1 MIGSL
6 IRTRRHGA
14 SRRYRRGHIVVL
26 TAVILVVLLIMV
38 AFAIDGGVVALVR
51 TELQRASDSAA
62 LAGATKIGYDR
73 SEVIA
78 EADRFAAQNKKVGGD
93 RAELRSH
100 EVQVGI
106 WDRDTRKFT
115 PGERGNAV
123 KVTTRS
129 TGQGTFFARVMG
141 ANSFDGQATAIA
153 MAIPRDIVFVVDQ
166 SGSMNDDSEPAWAP
180 QAIGSAGN
188 SIASTLGSDLFGH
201 GISPSDAV
209 DLQAFVNAA
218 GYATAGPEYAYA
230 VLTMD
235 EGPLSKLTD
244 SSYRIVA
251 SDSESTRKAKAYRW
265 LREQLLQSTFSGA
278 TPPYSMTDY
287 WDAYL
292 DYVIRPVKHSFPPPD
307 PPPVRP
313 KEPTP
318 PTLDYSP
325 CCTNCGGG
333 GGGSSGGGGGG
344 SSGGGGGGG
353 GG

>member
-1 MIGSL
+1 M
-6 IRTRRHGA
+6 
-14 SRRYRRGHIVVL
+14 

-180 QAIGSAGN
+180 QAIGSAG
-188 SIASTLGSDLFGH
+188 
-201 GISPSDAV
+201 
-209 DLQAFVNAA
+209 
-218 GYATAGPEYAYA
+218 
-230 VLTMD
+230 
-235 EGPLSKLTD
+235 
-244 SSYRIVA
+244 
-251 SDSESTRKAKAYRW
+251 
-265 LREQLLQSTFSGA
+265 
-278 TPPYSMTDY
+278 
-287 WDAYL
+287 
-292 DYVIRPVKHSFPPPD
+292 
-307 PPPVRP
+307 
-313 KEPTP
+313 
-318 PTLDYSP
+318 
-325 CCTNCGGG
+325 
-333 GGGSSGGGGGG
+333 
-344 SSGGGGGGG
+344 
-353 GG
+353 